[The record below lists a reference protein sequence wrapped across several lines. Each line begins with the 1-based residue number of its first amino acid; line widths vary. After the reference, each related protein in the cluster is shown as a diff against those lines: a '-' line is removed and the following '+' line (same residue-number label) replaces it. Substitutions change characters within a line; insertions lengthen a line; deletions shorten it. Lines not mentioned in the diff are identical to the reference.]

1 MKVLTSL
8 LFLFAFS
15 CVYSQKADLATVQNF
30 WDNNIMEII
39 RLDKEK
45 IIDHTAFPVS
55 GSWGYALELEGGPEA
70 WTDDDYKLNL
80 DKIYNEEL
88 RIKLRGMNYNS
99 LVHHTDENG
108 ELNFILQITFETITD
123 VGTFESATL
132 LYFKKYEGIWKLY
145 QIEHAG

>member
-1 MKVLTSL
+1 MKALSSL
-8 LFLFAFS
+8 LFLLLFSVAF
-15 CVYSQKADLATVQNF
+15 SQKADLATVQKF
-30 WDNNIMEII
+30 WDNNIMEIV

-45 IIDHTAFPVS
+45 IIEHTAFPVS
-55 GSWGYALELEGGPEA
+55 GSWGYAIELEGGPED
-70 WTDDDYKLNL
+70 WSNDDYKNNL

-88 RIKLRGMNYNS
+88 RVKLRGMNYNS

-108 ELNFILQITFETITD
+108 ELNFILQLTFETITD
-123 VGTFESATL
+123 DGTFESATL